1 MRSAPGISS
10 SGFRYVPIRLPVDPE
25 TVYTRIRPWS
35 SLGTEFYR
43 KYIYPCFGHLVC
55 RRQCRSPRALI
66 RDQSA
71 CTLYTVPWTY
81 RDPESYENYAS
92 IDFEVTQPF
101 GLQFYISYS
110 LILLY
115 SLRLIY
121 IKTKARFCIIQ
132 VNMSI

>member
-1 MRSAPGISS
+1 MSIA
-10 SGFRYVPIRLPVDPE
+10 
-25 TVYTRIRPWS
+25 
-35 SLGTEFYR
+35 
-43 KYIYPCFGHLVC
+43 
-55 RRQCRSPRALI
+55 
-66 RDQSA
+66 QSA
-71 CTLYTVPWTY
+71 DSRLECMYLYTVPWTY

-121 IKTKARFCIIQ
+121 IKTKARFCII
-132 VNMSI
+132 